1 MAASNK
7 MFTREQFELI
17 NDMVRLLRPIILRPV
32 IIVRKA
38 FIQKPKM
45 PEKIKTKTGYRVQIY
60 DKKQQNFPNNKT
72 QQKFHQQISGKK
84 ELKAIE
90 SDISEQIL

>member
-7 MFTREQFELI
+7 MFTREWFELI

-45 PEKIKTKTGYRVQIY
+45 TEKTKTKTGYKYMV
-60 DKKQQNFPNNKT
+60 KNNKT
-72 QQKFHQQISGKK
+72 SQIIKHNRNFTGKYQGKK
-84 ELKAIE
+84 
-90 SDISEQIL
+90 S